1 MPFLPPSD
9 LPLPP
14 LTASG
19 HQRMLPPHCYEYSSR
34 NHDHARRPNPAGPS
48 HHDECPNDLRQF
60 CRGTLTPEEI
70 VLDLGFNANAFGV
83 KVLEEDIELRNR
95 IILSPATA
103 KRLLLQL
110 NEMVRRHEQ
119 NFGEVEIDFR
129 RSLKANPNGAS
140 PQA

>member
-1 MPFLPPSD
+1 MSTPPANTPDPNVQQVRLS
-9 LPLPP
+9 
-14 LTASG
+14 TANTQTS
-19 HQRMLPPHCYEYSSR
+19 YV
-34 NHDHARRPNPAGPS
+34 N
-48 HHDECPNDLRQF
+48 F

-70 VLDLGFNANAFGV
+70 ILDLGFNANAFGV

-129 RSLKANPNGAS
+129 RSLKAPANGTSANS
-140 PQA
+140 

>member
-1 MPFLPPSD
+1 MTTPPETTAT
-9 LPLPP
+9 PEQNVQQVR
-14 LTASG
+14 LTTTNA
-19 HQRMLPPHCYEYSSR
+19 QTTYV
-34 NHDHARRPNPAGPS
+34 N
-48 HHDECPNDLRQF
+48 F

-103 KRLLLQL
+103 KRLLFQL
-110 NEMVRRHEQ
+110 NEMIKRHEQ

-129 RSLKANPNGAS
+129 RSLKASPNGVA
-140 PQA
+140 PKP